1 MAKKVLL
8 LSLVTVLTALWAS
21 AQHAVGDWRIHTSFV
36 GDNVM
41 AVAEGNQWVYYL
53 SGGNLFRLD
62 KETKE
67 NESLN
72 IMNDLSDMTISQIYY
87 NNERDYL
94 VVIYSNTNI
103 DIILSD
109 GQVIN
114 MPEVKDAVLTASKAI
129 NDVTFADGLI
139 YLATGFG
146 YVVIDDKRFVVKESH
161 IYGTPLTTV
170 AQIDKWLL
178 LSTESDLYYGLAS
191 DYHEQLESFKTVSF
205 HKNCIIR
212 SITDSTLFC
221 VTGGNTY
228 FGTLKPMSDD
238 KLKIDGS
245 TIIDQKTSILQ
256 PTRDGW
262 LLWVPKENQC
272 YKTDAEGKNP
282 VVIDTEGEM
291 CSANPRGDGKLWLA
305 GPQGLHLQGEGNYF
319 LPNALSFKNP
329 YWMTYNKQQ
338 DKLYVSSPTANV
350 HFGDPLPSYIN
361 TYDGI
366 MWHDVTPE
374 GAPAT
379 GTYWI
384 EFMPGESDTYFIG
397 TWTKGL
403 LKVYQDEIVF
413 KYDTTNSPIS
423 YRGGA
428 MHPVTSMDRNG
439 NLWVVQP
446 YESSEHPAMV
456 LPAAKTKLNQSTA
469 DDWFLPQI
477 DGLTSTDSQRSSFI
491 STKRGS
497 QDIKIFNDGNFRT
510 PLFIWNTNGTMS
522 TKPPQVA
529 LKSLNDQ
536 DGEQISWTNILCL
549 AEDLSGNV
557 WMGST
562 EGICYFNPN
571 QDLNPNTFK
580 AVRPKVPR
588 NDGTGYAD
596 RLMDGIQVN
605 CIDVDGANRKWIGTE
620 SSGLFLVSA
629 DGSVVID
636 RFNSTNSPLA
646 SNTIYR
652 VCCNPN
658 SNSVYVTTPAGLY
671 EYFSDSSP
679 AASSYSDILAFPN
692 PVRPDYGGDVTI
704 TGLMEGS
711 LVKIAD
717 ASGNVIRQLK
727 STGGMVTW
735 DCRDESGEQVKS
747 GVYLVLCSQSSGS
760 GKAAVTKIA
769 VIR

>member
-228 FGTLKPMSDD
+228 FGTLKPVGDD

-262 LLWVPKENQC
+262 LLW
-272 YKTDAEGKNP
+272 
-282 VVIDTEGEM
+282 
-291 CSANPRGDGKLWLA
+291 
-305 GPQGLHLQGEGNYF
+305 F
-319 LPNALSFKNP
+319 LPAS
-329 YWMTYNKQQ
+329 
-338 DKLYVSSPTANV
+338 
-350 HFGDPLPSYIN
+350 
-361 TYDGI
+361 
-366 MWHDVTPE
+366 
-374 GAPAT
+374 
-379 GTYWI
+379 
-384 EFMPGESDTYFIG
+384 
-397 TWTKGL
+397 
-403 LKVYQDEIVF
+403 
-413 KYDTTNSPIS
+413 
-423 YRGGA
+423 
-428 MHPVTSMDRNG
+428 
-439 NLWVVQP
+439 
-446 YESSEHPAMV
+446 
-456 LPAAKTKLNQSTA
+456 
-469 DDWFLPQI
+469 
-477 DGLTSTDSQRSSFI
+477 
-491 STKRGS
+491 
-497 QDIKIFNDGNFRT
+497 
-510 PLFIWNTNGTMS
+510 
-522 TKPPQVA
+522 
-529 LKSLNDQ
+529 
-536 DGEQISWTNILCL
+536 
-549 AEDLSGNV
+549 
-557 WMGST
+557 
-562 EGICYFNPN
+562 
-571 QDLNPNTFK
+571 
-580 AVRPKVPR
+580 
-588 NDGTGYAD
+588 
-596 RLMDGIQVN
+596 RL
-605 CIDVDGANRKWIGTE
+605 
-620 SSGLFLVSA
+620 
-629 DGSVVID
+629 
-636 RFNSTNSPLA
+636 
-646 SNTIYR
+646 
-652 VCCNPN
+652 
-658 SNSVYVTTPAGLY
+658 
-671 EYFSDSSP
+671 
-679 AASSYSDILAFPN
+679 
-692 PVRPDYGGDVTI
+692 
-704 TGLMEGS
+704 
-711 LVKIAD
+711 
-717 ASGNVIRQLK
+717 
-727 STGGMVTW
+727 
-735 DCRDESGEQVKS
+735 
-747 GVYLVLCSQSSGS
+747 
-760 GKAAVTKIA
+760 
-769 VIR
+769 

>member
-1 MAKKVLL
+1 MAKKILF
-8 LSLVTVLTALWAS
+8 LSLATVLACLWAT
-21 AQHAVGDWRIHTSFV
+21 AQNTVGDWRIHTSYV
-36 GDNVM
+36 GNNVT
-41 AVAEGNQWVYYL
+41 AVAEGNHWVYYL
-53 SGGNLFRLD
+53 ADGNLFRLD
-62 KETKE
+62 KETQE
-67 NESLN
+67 NEALS
-72 IMNDLSDMTISQIYY
+72 IINDLSDMLISQVFY
-87 NNERDYL
+87 NSERDYL
-94 VVIYSNTNI
+94 VIIYNNTNI

-109 GQVIN
+109 GQVVN
-114 MPEVKDAVLTASKAI
+114 MPEIKDALMTTSRAI

-139 YLATGFG
+139 YIATEFG

-170 AQIDKWLL
+170 AQMDKWLL
-178 LSTESDLYYGLAS
+178 LSSQSDLYYGLIS
-191 DYHEQLESFKTVSF
+191 DNHDRLESFKTVSF

-212 SITDSTLFC
+212 PITDSTLFC

-228 FGTLKPMSDD
+228 FGTLKPVSDNE
-238 KLKIDGS
+238 LKIDGS
-245 TIIDQKTSILQ
+245 TIIDQKSSFLQ
-256 PTRDGW
+256 ATRDGW
-262 LLWVPKENQC
+262 LLWVPKLNQC
-272 YKTDAEGKNP
+272 FKTDSEGKNP
-282 VVIDTEGEM
+282 VAIDTEGEM

-305 GPQGLHLQGEGNYF
+305 GPLGLHHEGSSNYY
-319 LPNALSFKNP
+319 LPNSLSFKNP
-329 YWMTYNKQQ
+329 YWMAYNKQQ
-338 DKLYVSSPTANV
+338 DKLYVSSPSANA

-403 LKVYQDEIVF
+403 LKVYKDEIAF
-413 KYDTTNSPIS
+413 KYDTANSPIS

-428 MHPVTSMDRNG
+428 MHAITSMDRNG

-446 YESSEHPAMV
+446 YESTEHPAMV
-456 LPAAKTKLNQSTA
+456 LPAAKTKLNQTTA
-469 DDWFLPQI
+469 ADWLLPEI
-477 DGLTSTDSQRSSFI
+477 NGLTSNDSQRASFI
-491 STKRGS
+491 STKQGS

-510 PLFIWNTNGTMS
+510 PLFIWNTNGTLS
-522 TKPPQVA
+522 TKPPQA
-529 LKSLNDQ
+529 IIRSFTDQ
-536 DGEQISWTNILCL
+536 DSEQISWTNIMCL
-549 AEDLSGNV
+549 TEDLNGNV

-571 QDLNPNTFK
+571 QDLNPSTFK

-605 CIDVDGANRKWIGTE
+605 CIEVDGANRKWIGTE

-629 DGSVVID
+629 DGSEVIN
-636 RFNSTNSPLA
+636 RFNTSNSPLA

-658 SNSVYVTTPAGLY
+658 NNSVYVTTPAGLY
-671 EYFSDSSP
+671 EYYSDCSP
-679 AASSYSDILAFPN
+679 AASTYSNILAFPN

-727 STGGMVTW
+727 STGGMATW
-735 DCRDESGEQVKS
+735 DCRDEGGQSVPT
-747 GVYLVLCSQSSGS
+747 GVYLVLCSQANGS
-760 GKAAVTKIA
+760 HAAVTKIA
-769 VIR
+769 IIR